1 MSSLIV
7 VLPAPGSSASAD
19 YVYALTPD
27 GQSLADHG
35 AAPASLLPDATE
47 LVAMVPARML
57 SWHRPTLPKAP
68 ANRLG
73 EVLQGTLEEN
83 LLDDPETLHL
93 ALEPGARSA
102 LGSGDPIWVAAC
114 DKTWLREVLE
124 GLESAGMRVTR
135 IVPEV
140 VPGLDQWWVHGTPQD
155 AWCAQSDAL
164 GVAVLPLTAVQSA
177 SVPPVFAEP
186 AVAALAEQTFGTKVT
201 IRQMAQQLVLAAQ
214 TDWNLAQFDLAT
226 AGRKGASQR
235 LMHGWQLFALAPQ
248 WRALRWGLGV
258 LFVVQ
263 LVAIN
268 GLAWSETSALNA
280 KRAEVRKI
288 YLDTFPQAQ
297 VVLDP
302 AAQMTRDVSALQ
314 QAVGQ
319 VTYRDLEVMLSYAA
333 AVLPGERRPNALE
346 FKPGEVKLK
355 GISITPDEL
364 RSMDTRL
371 REAGYQMSSQ
381 ADGLVISFNPTKG
394 RL

>member
-35 AAPASLLPDATE
+35 AAPANLLPDATE
-47 LVAMVPARML
+47 LVAVVPARML
-57 SWHRPTLPKAP
+57 SWHRPILPKAP
-68 ANRLG
+68 ANRLS

-114 DKTWLREVLE
+114 DKAWLREVLE
-124 GLESAGMRVTR
+124 GLETVGLRVTR

-140 VPGLDQWWVHGTPQD
+140 VPGLDQWWVHGTPQE
-155 AWCAQSDAL
+155 AWCVQSDAL
-164 GVAVLPLTAVQSA
+164 GVAVLPLAAVPLA
-177 SVPPVFAEP
+177 TVPPVFAEP

-280 KRAEVRKI
+280 KRAEVRRI

-333 AVLPGERRPNALE
+333 AVLPSERRPNALE

-381 ADGLVISFNPTKG
+381 ADGLVISFNPTKA

>member
-7 VLPAPGSSASAD
+7 VLPAPGSRTSAD
-19 YVYALTPD
+19 YTYALTHD

-35 AAPASLLPDATE
+35 TVPVDLLPDATE
-47 LVAMVPARML
+47 LVAVVPARL
-57 SWHRPTLPKAP
+57 VSWHRPVIPKAP
-68 ANRLG
+68 ANRLS
-73 EVLQGTLEEN
+73 EVLQGALEEN

-93 ALEPGARSA
+93 ALAPGARSA
-102 LGSGDPIWVAAC
+102 LGSGEPVWVAAC
-114 DKTWLREVLE
+114 DKDWLREVLE
-124 GLESAGMRVTR
+124 GLETAGLRVTR
-135 IVPEV
+135 IVPELA
-140 VPGLDQWWVHGTPQD
+140 PELDEWWVSGSPQS

-164 GVAVLPLTAVQSA
+164 GVAVLPLVAAQAVGA
-177 SVPPVFAEP
+177 PAVFAEP
-186 AVAALAEQTFGTKVT
+186 AVAALAEQTLGVKVT

-235 LMHGWQLFALAPQ
+235 LLHGWQLLALAPQ

-263 LVAIN
+263 LVAAN
-268 GLAWSETSALNA
+268 GLAWSERSALKA
-280 KRAEVRKI
+280 KRAEIRKI

-319 VTYRDLEVMLSYAA
+319 VTYRDMEVMLTYAA
-333 AVLPGERRPNALE
+333 AVLPAGRMPTALD

-355 GISITPDEL
+355 GLTITPDEL
-364 RSMDTRL
+364 QSMDARL
-371 REAGYQMSSQ
+371 REAGYQLSSQ
-381 ADGLVISFNPTKG
+381 ADGLVLTFNPTKA

>member
-7 VLPAPGSSASAD
+7 VLPAPGSRVSAD

-35 AAPASLLPDATE
+35 VAPANLLPDATE
-47 LVAMVPARML
+47 LVAVVPAKMV
-57 SWHRPTLPKAP
+57 SWHRPIIPKAP
-68 ANRLG
+68 ANRLS
-73 EVLQGTLEEN
+73 EVLQGALEEN

-93 ALEPGARSA
+93 ALAPGARSA
-102 LGSGDPIWVAAC
+102 LGSGEPIWVAAC
-114 DKTWLREVLE
+114 DKDWLREVLE
-124 GLESAGMRVTR
+124 GLEAVGLRVTR

-140 VPGLDQWWVHGTPQD
+140 VPELDQWWVHGTPQS
-155 AWCAQSDAL
+155 AWCAQSDAQ
-164 GVAVLPLTAVQSA
+164 GVAVLPLAAVPSA
-177 SVPPVFAEP
+177 TVPGVFAEP
-186 AVAALAEQTFGTKVT
+186 AVAALAEQTLGVKVT
-201 IRQMAQQLVLAAQ
+201 IRQMPQQLVLAAQ
-214 TDWNLAQFDLAT
+214 TDWNLAQFDLVT
-226 AGRKGASQR
+226 AGRKGTSQR
-235 LMHGWQLFALAPQ
+235 LLHGWQLFALAPQ
-248 WRALRWGLGV
+248 WRALRWGLGA

-263 LVAIN
+263 LVAVN
-268 GLAWSETSALNA
+268 GLAWNEKSALNA

-319 VTYRDLEVMLSYAA
+319 VTYRDMEVMLSYAA
-333 AVLPGERRPNALE
+333 AVLPAGRTPSAVE
-346 FKPGEVKLK
+346 FKPGEVRLK

-364 RSMDTRL
+364 KGMDSRL
-371 REAGYQMSSQ
+371 REAGYQMTSQ
-381 ADGLVISFNPTKG
+381 ADGLVLTFNPTKA

>member
-7 VLPAPGSSASAD
+7 VLPAPGSPASAD

-35 AAPASLLPDATE
+35 TAPANLLPDATE
-47 LVAMVPARML
+47 LVAVVPARMV
-57 SWHRPTLPKAP
+57 SWHRPTVPKAP
-68 ANRLG
+68 ANRLS

-102 LGSGDPIWVAAC
+102 LGSGEPIWVAAC
-114 DKTWLREVLE
+114 DKEWLREVLQ
-124 GLESAGMRVTR
+124 GLEAVDLRVTR

-140 VPGLDQWWVHGTPQD
+140 VPGLDQWWVHGTPQS

-164 GVAVLPLTAVQSA
+164 GVAVLPLAAVQSA
-177 SVPPVFAEP
+177 TVPPVFAEP
-186 AVAALAEQTFGTKVT
+186 AVAALAEQTFGVKVT

-226 AGRKGASQR
+226 AGRKGTSQR
-235 LMHGWQLFALAPQ
+235 LLHGWQLFVLAPQ
-248 WRALRWGLGV
+248 WRALRWGLV
-258 LFVVQ
+258 ALFVVQ
-263 LVAIN
+263 LFAIN
-268 GLAWSETSALNA
+268 GLAWNEKSALNA

-333 AVLPGERRPNALE
+333 AVLPGERKPTALE

-364 RSMDTRL
+364 KSMDTRL
-371 REAGYQMSSQ
+371 GEAGYHMSSQ
-381 ADGLVISFNPTKG
+381 ADGLVISFNPTKA